1 MSSAFSIKALDVHTW
16 FYKQFETIAITW
28 IPKQQI
34 FRYVSEQRQLIIWS
48 LNTILAAL
56 VGNGYCIFI
65 LTKQLLSPSLIYSYE
80 ILIVQLTISVFADFW
95 LVVFVASILY
105 GENFVTVWN
114 SYRKILLEAR
124 RKIPCKLKLLIQL

>member
-16 FYKQFETIAITW
+16 FYKEFETIAISW

-34 FRYVSEQRQLIIWS
+34 FRYVSEKRQLI
-48 LNTILAAL
+48 
-56 VGNGYCIFI
+56 
-65 LTKQLLSPSLIYSYE
+65 
-80 ILIVQLTISVFADFW
+80 
-95 LVVFVASILY
+95 ILY